1 MTKSDMRGRTGGA
14 TRAGKRRQRH
24 GSITEERFPPL
35 SISIAGLLKDGSDR
49 EFRTLIYALLGFS
62 ALMVR
67 HREHF
72 AAYIGVTGPQYSMM
86 AVIAE
91 TGRMTA
97 GDIAKQ
103 MHVSSQFVTVEIGKL
118 ARKGIV
124 EKRSN
129 EADRRSV
136 FLNLTPLGQNLLL
149 ELGPIRRNSND
160 MMYRSLTKDRAQVL
174 QEIIDA
180 LTQDANSALHE
191 LDAPHWRNA
200 RAPSARVETSLCV
213 APVRS
218 ASGQARRRHPARG
231 EA

>member
-1 MTKSDMRGRTGGA
+1 MAKSDMRGRTGGA
-14 TRAGKRRQRH
+14 TLAGKRRQRD

-35 SISIAGLLKDGSDR
+35 SISIAGLVKNGSDR
-49 EFRTLIYALLGFS
+49 EFRELIYALLGFS

-103 MHVSSQFVTVEIGKL
+103 MHVSSQFVTVEISKL
-118 ARKGIV
+118 ARKSIV

-136 FLNLTPLGQNLLL
+136 FLSLTPHGQSLLR
-149 ELGPIRRNSND
+149 ELGPIRRQSND
-160 MMYRSLTKDRAQVL
+160 LMYRSLTKERAGVL

-191 LDAPHWRNA
+191 LDAPRWRNA
-200 RAPSARVETSLCV
+200 RAPSVRVETSLR
-213 APVRS
+213 ANPDRS
-218 ASGQARRRHPARG
+218 AHRHSRRRQPA
-231 EA
+231 